1 MKANWLTDFEKKVE
15 TAVAE
20 LQKLRKENASQKT
33 KIDKLEKELAAAQD
47 ESKTTSGWETERE
60 DVRQRV
66 EKLSAELEK
75 LL

>member
-1 MKANWLTDFEKKVE
+1 MNAKWLTDFEKKVE
-15 TAVAE
+15 KAVAE

-33 KIDKLEKELAAAQD
+33 KIDKLDKELKAARNEGKAA
-47 ESKTTSGWETERE
+47 SGRETERE
-60 DVRQRV
+60 EVRQRV

>member
-1 MKANWLTDFEKKVE
+1 MKAKWLTDFEKKVE
-15 TAVAE
+15 TAIAE
-20 LQKLRKENASQKT
+20 LQKLRKENATQQT
-33 KIDKLEKELAAAQD
+33 RIDKLEEELAAAKD
-47 ESKTTSGWETERE
+47 ESKTAAGWETERE

>member
-1 MKANWLTDFEKKVE
+1 MKTNWLTDFEKKVE

-33 KIDKLEKELAAAQD
+33 TVDKLEKELAAARD

>member
-33 KIDKLEKELAAAQD
+33 KIDKLEKELAAARD

>member
-1 MKANWLTDFEKKVE
+1 MKAKWLADFEKKVE

-33 KIDKLEKELAAAQD
+33 RIDKLEKELAAAQD
-47 ESKTTSGWETERE
+47 ESKTASGWETERE

-66 EKLSAELEK
+66 EKLSAELEE

>member
-1 MKANWLTDFEKKVE
+1 MDARWLTDFEKKVE
-15 TAVAE
+15 SAVAE

-33 KIDKLEKELAAAQD
+33 PIQALQKDLKTAQAAGA
-47 ESKTTSGWETERE
+47 SASGWEAERE
-60 DVRQRV
+60 DVRKRV